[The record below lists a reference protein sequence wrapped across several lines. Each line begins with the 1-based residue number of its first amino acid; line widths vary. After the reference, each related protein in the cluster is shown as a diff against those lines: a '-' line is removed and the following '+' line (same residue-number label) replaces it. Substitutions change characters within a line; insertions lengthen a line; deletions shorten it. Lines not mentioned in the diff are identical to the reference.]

1 MASPGNGDDDPKL
14 LRDHSEVKSF
24 STTRFTYPEIRVF
37 HRVHPR
43 AEALP
48 AQPAPLP
55 LLVFIH
61 GLGGSVAQFE
71 PLLTSLTNNASC
83 LAVDLP
89 GCGLSKFAPESWD
102 AYSAPALAELLELII
117 ETYRDSE
124 RGQGVVLIAHSM
136 GSALAARLANTY
148 GPHRQVSPHVVGLV
162 GICPVPGDP
171 KDVKG
176 LKRLLW
182 IPNWAF
188 NLYRRWD
195 QWGGPYS
202 ASVTRFLGPDADLP
216 SRELQYRF
224 NRQSRTPVFR
234 RMAWG
239 CLPTITKNEREGGL
253 FGEPTWAGLNIPV
266 FLIGGM
272 GDKIMPPAGIEQ
284 IVKALEVGDDSTPI
298 ASHRFRGFTESLAPT
313 TTTSKTTQPLPKS
326 IGAITNKDFERRREQ
341 LRSGEEAYEESST
354 PREDGQA
361 KPPPVPEQPA
371 RPKKV
376 VKSTILDKPAGHG
389 LFFTPKTVRTVSG
402 LICNFLNDSITGRFD
417 LGWQLTFLSRR
428 GKWDVKNLEKW
439 QQVVPVSEPICGI
452 FRAMKTLR
460 EADDIH
466 SPKVFVSKY
475 GKVIKDVIDISH
487 DDPRYNA
494 QGLEESG
501 IKYHKFATVSK
512 IPPTDQEV
520 ATFNSIVDRCREDQ
534 KARAKAE
541 GWNEYYIGV
550 HCHYGFN
557 RTGYFIVCYLVDR
570 LGMDVQ
576 EAIDTF
582 ANARDPGIRHT
593 HFLDQLAVRYSGVK
607 S

>member
-1 MASPGNGDDDPKL
+1 MASPSNADDDPKL
-14 LRDHSEVKSF
+14 LREHSEVKSF
-24 STTRFTYPEIRVF
+24 TTSRFTYPEIRVF
-37 HRVHPR
+37 HRKHPR
-43 AEALP
+43 ANALP
-48 AQPAPLP
+48 KDPAPLP

-89 GCGLSKFAPESWD
+89 GCGLSGFAPKSWE
-102 AYSAPALAELLELII
+102 AYSVPALAELLELII
-117 ETYRDSE
+117 ETYRDGAQE
-124 RGQGVVLIAHSM
+124 QGVVLIAHSM

-148 GPHRQVSPHVVGLV
+148 GPHKHVSRHVKGLV

-176 LKRLLW
+176 LKRLLY

-239 CLPTITKNEREGGL
+239 CLPTITKGEREGGL

-266 FLIGGM
+266 FLIGGKA
-272 GDKIMPPAGIEQ
+272 DKIMPPSGIEQ
-284 IVKALEVGDDSTPI
+284 IVRALDVGDDSTPI
-298 ASHRFRGFTESLAPT
+298 ASHRFRGFTESLAPN

-326 IGAITNKDFERRREQ
+326 ISAITNKDFERRRDQ
-341 LRSGEEAYEESST
+341 PRDGEEAYEESST
-354 PREDGQA
+354 PREDAQT
-361 KPPPVPEQPA
+361 KPPPVPEQPTH
-371 RPKKV
+371 PKKV
-376 VKSTILDKPAGHG
+376 VKSTILEKPAGHG

-402 LICNFLNDSITGRFD
+402 LICNFLNESITERFH
-417 LGWQLTFLSRR
+417 LGWQLQYLSVG

-439 QQVVPVSEPICGI
+439 HKVPPVSEPICGV

-460 EADDIH
+460 EADDVH
-466 SPKVFVSKY
+466 SPTVFISKY
-475 GKVIKDVIDISH
+475 GNVIKDVIDISH

-494 QGLEESG
+494 QELEEHG
-501 IKYHKFATVSK
+501 IKYHKYATVSK
-512 IPPTDQEV
+512 IPPTDEEV
-520 ATFNSIVDRCREDQ
+520 VHFNDMVDQIRADQ
-534 KARAKAE
+534 KVRAADG
-541 GWNEYYIGV
+541 GWNEYYVGV

-576 EAIDTF
+576 EAVDTF
-582 ANARDPGIRHT
+582 ARAREPGIRHT
-593 HFLDQLAVRYSGVK
+593 HFLDRLSLRYSGVK